1 MTENKHIGSSFDD
14 FLAEEG
20 IRDEVTEVAIK
31 RVLARHIQQEMAEK
45 GLTKTEMAERM
56 NTSRSSLNRLLDPD
70 NDSVNLKTMSRAAEA
85 IGKRLNVSLE
95 DQVPADQA

>member
-45 GLTKTEMAERM
+45 SLTKTEMAERM

-70 NDSVNLKTMSRAAEA
+70 NDAVTLKTMTRAAAA
-85 IGKRLNVSLE
+85 IGKRLVVYVE

>member
-1 MTENKHIGSSFDD
+1 MSGNKHIGSSFDD
-14 FLAEEG
+14 FLEEEG
-20 IRDEVTEVAIK
+20 IRADVTEVAVK
-31 RVLARHIQQEMAEK
+31 RVLARRIQQEILEK

-70 NDSVNLKTMSRAAEA
+70 NESVTLKTMSRAAAA

-95 DQVPADQA
+95 DLASSK

>member
-1 MTENKHIGSSFDD
+1 MSGNKHIGSSFDD
-14 FLAEEG
+14 FLEEEG
-20 IRDEVTEVAIK
+20 IRDDVTEIAVK
-31 RVLARHIQQEMAEK
+31 RVLARRIQQEILEK

-70 NDSVNLKTMSRAAEA
+70 NESVTLKTMSRAAAA

-95 DQVPADQA
+95 DLASSK